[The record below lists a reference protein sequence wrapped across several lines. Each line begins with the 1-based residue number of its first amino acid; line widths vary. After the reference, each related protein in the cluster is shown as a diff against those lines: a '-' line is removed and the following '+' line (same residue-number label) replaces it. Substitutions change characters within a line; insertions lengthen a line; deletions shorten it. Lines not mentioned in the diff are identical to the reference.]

1 MGKQKSPHGFI
12 NYRVFMILLCA
23 ALCVLAAP
31 HRGEAVAP
39 RRASSTIR
47 SRSLRECGCI
57 RWELRR

>member
-31 HRGEAVAP
+31 HRGEAVA
-39 RRASSTIR
+39 AAG
-47 SRSLRECGCI
+47 GC
-57 RWELRR
+57 EL